1 MVKQKI
7 ERLIHSIAVA
17 ARQRGKVNWCF
28 LGDEDTKFYHARALA
43 RLRSNQIK
51 VIQQDGMPYYT
62 QEAKEKIMTDYY
74 KGIMG
79 AEAISTSMFDLQQLY
94 PIMVNLEQLTQPFTE
109 KEIWLAIKDIPKDKS
124 PGPDGFGSGF
134 YQQFWQLIRGDMVE
148 FFQQFFQGKLNL
160 EGINRSYMILLRK
173 KENDS
178 SPGNYRPISLL
189 NCTVKW
195 ITKVLAARL
204 QSVIKLLVDED
215 QSGFVKSRCIADNFM
230 YAMDLVQTC
239 RKRKRKAMI
248 LKLDFSKA
256 FDTVSWDALFSI
268 LQVRGFDDTWIMWM
282 KELLCTAKTAI
293 LLNGIPGKWI
303 DIKRGLRQGD
313 PLSPLLFIVVV
324 DVLQKAIQQ
333 AANEGLLRHPVL
345 QDQPCPVL

>member
-1 MVKQKI
+1 
-7 ERLIHSIAVA
+7 
-17 ARQRGKVNWCF
+17 
-28 LGDEDTKFYHARALA
+28 
-43 RLRSNQIK
+43 
-51 VIQQDGMPYYT
+51 
-62 QEAKEKIMTDYY
+62 
-74 KGIMG
+74 
-79 AEAISTSMFDLQQLY
+79 
-94 PIMVNLEQLTQPFTE
+94 
-109 KEIWLAIKDIPKDKS
+109 
-124 PGPDGFGSGF
+124 
-134 YQQFWQLIRGDMVE
+134 MVE